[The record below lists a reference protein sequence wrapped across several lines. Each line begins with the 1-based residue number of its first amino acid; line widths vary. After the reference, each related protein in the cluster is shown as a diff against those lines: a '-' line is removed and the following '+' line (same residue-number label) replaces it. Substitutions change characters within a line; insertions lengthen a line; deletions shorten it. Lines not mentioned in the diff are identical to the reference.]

1 VEEAR
6 RKAKNPKGGKDKK
19 DRIMPIDSNG
29 IHLVQEPMSSR
40 VARQIQQLT
49 GLEARV
55 TQLGHVQRGGSP
67 SAADRLLCTR
77 LGTKAGEL
85 LLKGVY
91 NVMVAVR
98 GDDCVPVLL
107 NKVAGKVK
115 YVPIDHPWITSA
127 RLVGSCMGDKEGA
140 VR

>member
-1 VEEAR
+1 
-6 RKAKNPKGGKDKK
+6 
-19 DRIMPIDSNG
+19 MPIDSNG